1 MSEQPDI
8 AKILAGAVYCVAV
21 VVGSYS
27 YHSWQAARQAEAA
40 LSAEDRTKRAYVA
53 DLAASVKKKLK
64 ATDAS
69 AADLTVDETLFNS
82 CLLVSKADER
92 AAPGCFWTE
101 KDRIAIA
108 TKERQAR
115 EFAAEK
121 EKVAALAAAASA
133 EKVREQYEAETR
145 AEQQARGSALPTS
158 ATATIPRDGQS
169 PARVEVPHV
178 EPRPSLPHL
187 VSVPR
192 ARPTGPVVPSRMT
205 RNGAFIPSRQLDY

>member
-1 MSEQPDI
+1 MSDQPDI
-8 AKILAGAVYCVAV
+8 AKILAGAVYCVAL

-40 LSAEDRTKRAYVA
+40 LSAEDRTKRAYTA

-64 ATDAS
+64 TTGVS
-69 AADLTVDETLFNS
+69 TADLSADETVFNA
-82 CLLVSKADER
+82 CLQVSKADER

-101 KDRIAIA
+101 KDRLA
-108 TKERQAR
+108 TAAKERQAR

-121 EKVAALAAAASA
+121 DKVAALAAAASA
-133 EKVREQYEAETR
+133 EKVREQYEAEAR
-145 AEQQARGSALPTS
+145 AEQLARGSAQPTS
-158 ATATIPRDGQS
+158 ATATIPREGS
-169 PARVEVPHV
+169 SNARAEVPHV